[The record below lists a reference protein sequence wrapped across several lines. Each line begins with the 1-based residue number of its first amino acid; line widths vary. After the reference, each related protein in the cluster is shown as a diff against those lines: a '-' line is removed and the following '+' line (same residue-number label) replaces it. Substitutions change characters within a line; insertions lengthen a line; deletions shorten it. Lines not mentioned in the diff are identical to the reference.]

1 MLPVKIFE
9 TKVSLWFYC
18 GSLYKNISLIQFC
31 QGMRKG
37 FCFSES
43 TCQNVIICPLFR
55 SINLPAV
62 NYLMYLSIGL
72 AHLSLLCAS
81 FLLSIVGLKLEN

>member
-9 TKVSLWFYC
+9 TKVSLGFIVK
-18 GSLYKNISLIQFC
+18 LYKNISLIQFC

-55 SINLPAV
+55 SINLPAAS
-62 NYLMYLSIGL
+62 YLMYLSIGL

-81 FLLSIVGLKLEN
+81 FLLSIVGLKL